1 MPQSLTCWE
10 TARRLNVKP
19 LWVHRLIDRGDLKVV
34 GDGVTE
40 ESVKKL
46 LRRREA
52 RKRPAGYVSIKR
64 ASYFSGSHGSVSS
77 SSATRAPSAPG
88 PSKVESGSM
97 ERASSSAPR
106 PSLANRYLSLE
117 QSNPRPHLLAFGL
130 NVEFIMH
137 KLMNR
142 PFYNAPPRPCSA

>member
-64 ASYFSGSHGSVSS
+64 ASVFLGVSRQRVQQLCDSGALRSRSVEGRVWIDGESVFRARRGP
-77 SSATRAPSAPG
+77 ATPVKADHR
-88 PSKVESGSM
+88 
-97 ERASSSAPR
+97 
-106 PSLANRYLSLE
+106 
-117 QSNPRPHLLAFGL
+117 SNPTPALIYWPLA
-130 NVEFIMH
+130 
-137 KLMNR
+137 LM
-142 PFYNAPPRPCSA
+142 

>member
-10 TARRLNVKP
+10 TARRLKVKP

-46 LRRREA
+46 LSRREA

-64 ASYFSGSHGSVSS
+64 ASVFLGVSRQRVQQLCDSGALRSKSVEGRVWIDGESVFRRAEAQSS
-77 SSATRAPSAPG
+77 
-88 PSKVESGSM
+88 
-97 ERASSSAPR
+97 
-106 PSLANRYLSLE
+106 
-117 QSNPRPHLLAFGL
+117 Q
-130 NVEFIMH
+130 
-137 KLMNR
+137 
-142 PFYNAPPRPCSA
+142 